1 MNFIFENIIYYFNEN
16 PIWQLVWII
25 ALLVNIF
32 TYISTNE
39 KKFFVLMALT
49 SFCWW
54 FHFHLMW
61 QMSGAVVN
69 YFDMICSLL
78 VLKSKWNIK
87 VFSFLCFLYILIWIF
102 TIDWWNIF
110 SAIPI
115 INGVLTT
122 YLLFYFSG
130 VKLKI
135 WLCVLLVAWLIYSVS
150 THSIW
155 SVISD
160 FLLLIS
166 WIIWAIKIKKEE
178 ILLKKKNWQFN

>member
-16 PIWQLVWII
+16 PIGQLVGII

-39 KKFFVLMALT
+39 KRFFVLMALT
-49 SFCWW
+49 SFCWG
-54 FHFHLMW
+54 FHFHLMG

-69 YFDMICSLL
+69 YFDIICSLL
-78 VLKSKWNIK
+78 VLKSKGNIK
-87 VFSFLCFLYILIWIF
+87 VFSFLCVLYVVIGVL
-102 TIDWWNIF
+102 TIDGGNIF

-135 WLCVLLVAWLIYSVS
+135 GLCVLLIAWLVYSIS
-150 THSIW
+150 THSIG

-166 WIIWAIKIKKEE
+166 GIIGAVKIKREE
-178 ILLKKKNWQFN
+178 ILLKKKSGQLN

>member
-1 MNFIFENIIYYFNEN
+1 MDFLFCKIFYEFYF
-16 PIWQLVWII
+16 WKHY
-25 ALLVNIF
+25 LLFQRKPYLTISLNHSTFSKYFYICFYKWKKIF
-32 TYISTNE
+32 C
-39 KKFFVLMALT
+39 FDGFD
-49 SFCWW
+49 
-54 FHFHLMW
+54 LMW
-61 QMSGAVVN
+61 QMSWAVVN
-69 YFDMICSLL
+69 YFDIICSLL

-166 WIIWAIKIKKEE
+166 WIIWAVKIKREE